1 MEQMRHTA
9 MTLLDDTDMSLK
21 GLESTVRLAAMG
33 LAESSA
39 GPMAE
44 ELLLHIADSL
54 QGIRAQ
60 LDEAT
65 AAAAQAM
72 KGAAA

>member
-21 GLESTVRLAAMG
+21 GLESAVRLAAMG

-39 GPMAE
+39 GPMVE
-44 ELLLHIADSL
+44 EMMLHIADSL

-60 LDEAT
+60 LDEA
-65 AAAAQAM
+65 AAAVLQAM
-72 KGAAA
+72 KRAAA